1 MEAMNRG
8 LEIEAVNSD
17 SSDANTEDES
27 YLGSPVKTPQEK
39 KRAEPVQ

>member
-27 YLGSPVKTPQEK
+27 YLGSPNKTPQDK